1 MKIILLEDVKA
12 LGKKGEVVEV
22 SDGYARNFI
31 LPKKLGKEASA
42 GNLSELKDS
51 QAKAARIAAEELEA
65 AKQEAVKLEAQTV
78 IIKVKIGENGKIFGA
93 VSSKE
98 IAEDLKTQTGMVIDK
113 KKMKL
118 EEAIK
123 SLGTYSI
130 PVKLHRDVTATLKV
144 VVEEEK

>member
-65 AKQEAVKLEAQTV
+65 AKQEAARLEAQTV
-78 IIKVKIGENGKIFGA
+78 IIKVKIGENGKTFGA
-93 VSSKE
+93 VSP
-98 IAEDLKTQTGMVIDK
+98 
-113 KKMKL
+113 
-118 EEAIK
+118 
-123 SLGTYSI
+123 GTYSV
-130 PVKLHRDVTATLKV
+130 PVKLHRDVTGTLKV

>member
-1 MKIILLEDVKA
+1 MKIILLEDVKT

-51 QAKAARIAAEELEA
+51 QAKAARIAHEELEA
-65 AKQEAVKLEAQTV
+65 AKQEAIKLEAQTV

-118 EEAIK
+118 EDAIK

>member
-1 MKIILLEDVKA
+1 MKIILLEDVRA

-65 AKQEAVKLEAQTV
+65 AKQEAARL
-78 IIKVKIGENGKIFGA
+78 
-93 VSSKE
+93 
-98 IAEDLKTQTGMVIDK
+98 
-113 KKMKL
+113 
-118 EEAIK
+118 
-123 SLGTYSI
+123 
-130 PVKLHRDVTATLKV
+130 
-144 VVEEEK
+144 

>member
-65 AKQEAVKLEAQTV
+65 AKQEAARLEAQTV
-78 IIKVKIGENGKIFGA
+78 IIKVKIGDNGKTFGA

-98 IAEDLKTQTGMVIDK
+98 IAEDLKVQTGMTVDK

-118 EEAIK
+118 DEPIK
-123 SLGTYSI
+123 SPGTYSV
-130 PVKLHRDVTATLKV
+130 PVKLHRDVTGTLKV

>member
-65 AKQEAVKLEAQTV
+65 AKQEAARLEAQTV
-78 IIKVKIGENGKIFGA
+78 IIKVKIGENGKTFGA

-98 IAEDLKTQTGMVIDK
+98 IAEDLKVQTGITVDK

-118 EEAIK
+118 DEPIK
-123 SLGTYSI
+123 APGTYSV
-130 PVKLHRDVTATLKV
+130 PVKLHRDVTGTLKV

>member
-65 AKQEAVKLEAQTV
+65 AKQEEVKLEAQTV

-98 IAEDLKTQTGMVIDK
+98 IAEDLKKQTGMVIDK

>member
-12 LGKKGEVVEV
+12 LGKKGDVVEV

-42 GNLSELKDS
+42 GNLSELKES

-98 IAEDLKTQTGMVIDK
+98 IAEDLKTQTGMVVDK

-118 EEAIK
+118 EEPIK

>member
-12 LGKKGEVVEV
+12 LGKKGDVVEV